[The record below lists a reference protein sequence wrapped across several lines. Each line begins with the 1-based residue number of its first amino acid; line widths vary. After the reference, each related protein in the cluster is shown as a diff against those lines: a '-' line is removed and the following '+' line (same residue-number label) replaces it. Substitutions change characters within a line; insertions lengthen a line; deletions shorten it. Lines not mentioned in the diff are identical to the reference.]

1 MRAVVWSPQMR
12 QCNAFSME
20 WHAASPART
29 ALLYEVDKHSF
40 TFHCRCRLV
49 SQKHGVVLFAQHPCT
64 RSAGKYVVSRQAQA
78 SQQLQTS
85 PQQCLVSH
93 ASMPGELVHQA
104 VVIMHVSANAGFA
117 CF

>member
-1 MRAVVWSPQMR
+1 MGLEVPGMLPLLMR
-12 QCNAFSME
+12 CF
-20 WHAASPART
+20 
-29 ALLYEVDKHSF
+29 ALLGRQAF
-40 TFHCRCRLV
+40 ITFHCRCLLV
-49 SQKHGVVLFAQHPCT
+49 SHKCGVVVFAQHPCT

-85 PQQCLVSH
+85 PQRCLVSH

-117 CF
+117 CFTI